1 MAVRASAANAFHPV
15 KKKKSE
21 HTVGDLKSVHGT
33 MVGYRYKVL
42 EALFC

>member
-33 MVGYRYKVL
+33 MVDYRNKEM
-42 EALFC
+42 EALLC